1 MDKKTDLSKITV
13 CYFGTYI
20 PEYPRN
26 KVIIKGLQSQGIN
39 IIECQFPLWHGIEP
53 RIGKIKGFRRKLS
66 LSVKILWAQ
75 LNLIIK
81 HQNARKYDLMLVGYT
96 GHFDIP
102 IAKLLSLLRRKP
114 LVFDFFWSM
123 YCSFVEDRKLFKK
136 GSLISNMLKSI
147 DRFSCKVSNLLLL
160 DTQTH
165 IEYTSKTLN
174 VDKEKFKR
182 IWVGADE
189 SIFYPIKRKERT
201 GFTVLFF
208 GTFIPLQGIK
218 TILRSARILERQRIK
233 FRIIGKGQ
241 LSTEVKK
248 LAKTLRLKNCDFIDW
263 VPMEDLPTEIS
274 NADVCLGIFGSSMKA
289 DSVIPNKVFDSIACN
304 KSCITEDSLAIREIF
319 TDKKDIFLVP
329 AADEES
335 LSRAILTLKNN
346 NSLRDEIAQHGYNLF
361 LKHFSTFAIG
371 YQMINLIKEIKVPI
385 NPDSQVP

>member
-1 MDKKTDLSKITV
+1 MDKTGDLSKITV

-26 KVIIKGLQSQGIN
+26 RVIIKGLRSQGIN
-39 IIECQFPLWHGIEP
+39 VIECQFPLWHGIEP

-66 LSVKILWAQ
+66 LLVKILWAQ

-81 HQNARKYDLMLVGYT
+81 HQNARKYDFMLVGYT

-102 IAKLLSLLRRKP
+102 IAKLLSSLRRKP

-123 YCSFVEDRKLFKK
+123 YCSFIEDRKLFKK
-136 GSLISNMLKSI
+136 GSLISNILKSI

-165 IEYTSKTLN
+165 IEYTSETLN

-182 IWVGADE
+182 IWAGADE
-189 SIFYPIKRKERT
+189 STFYPVKRR
-201 GFTVLFF
+201 GDSDFVVLFF

-218 TILRSARILERQRIK
+218 TILRAARILDTQKIK
-233 FRIIGKGQ
+233 FKIIGKGQ
-241 LSTEVKK
+241 LSSEINRF
-248 LAKTLRLKNCDFIDW
+248 AQTLRLRNCEFIDW
-263 VPMEDLPTEIS
+263 VPMEKLVSEIS
-274 NADVCLGIFGSSMKA
+274 QADVCLGIFGASMKA
-289 DSVIPNKVFDSIACN
+289 NSVIPNKVFDSIACR
-304 KSCITEDSLAIREIF
+304 KPCITEDSSAIREIF

-346 NSLRDEIAQHGYNLF
+346 NSLRDEIARNGYNLF

-371 YQMINLIKEIKVPI
+371 YQMINLIKEIKAPI